1 VARLSHLPLPGGDRA
16 ATEPWRMALA
26 LLHQGL
32 GADGL
37 AEKRHPACLLTIAP
51 EKKQLLGQMMAK
63 GLNCPPTSSCG
74 RLFDAVS
81 ALLGLCL
88 VSEYEGQAAMLLEH
102 QASLAASATNAASA
116 ASISAYPSTLRQ
128 ERNLS
133 LIDSAP
139 LAALIL
145 SDLAASLPIPV
156 IALRFHL
163 WLVESLCAA
172 LEQARQQ
179 TGITTAVLAGG
190 CMQNKL
196 LFTTL
201 SERLR
206 GRQFTVHAGE
216 LVPMNDGGLAL
227 GQAYIGGFSCV

>member
-1 VARLSHLPLPGGDRA
+1 MP
-16 ATEPWRMALA
+16 
-26 LLHQGL
+26 
-32 GADGL
+32 
-37 AEKRHPACLLTIAP
+37 EKRHRPAFLTISP

-88 VSEYEGQAAMLLEH
+88 ISEYEGQAAMLLEH
-102 QASLAASATNAASA
+102 QASLAASATGAANATNAASA
-116 ASISAYPSTLRQ
+116 ASIQAYPSTLRQ
-128 ERNLS
+128 EHDQGHDLS

-139 LAALIL
+139 LARLIL
-145 SDLAASLPIPV
+145 SDLAANLPIPV

-172 LEQARQQ
+172 TERARQQ

-190 CMQNKL
+190 CMR
-196 LFTTL
+196 T
-201 SERLR
+201 
-206 GRQFTVHAGE
+206 H
-216 LVPMNDGGLAL
+216 
-227 GQAYIGGFSCV
+227 YFSQP